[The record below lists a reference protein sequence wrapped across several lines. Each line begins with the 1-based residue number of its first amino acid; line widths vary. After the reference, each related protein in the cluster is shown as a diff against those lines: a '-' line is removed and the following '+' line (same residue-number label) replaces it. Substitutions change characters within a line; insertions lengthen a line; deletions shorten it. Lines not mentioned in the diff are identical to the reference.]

1 MSPKGRCRA
10 LLFRSFS
17 VAEGDV
23 CAPEPMQ
30 MSATCLFHDS
40 AERRNTVCSPFGRY
54 SRAQPS
60 PLLEGRRGA
69 KIVRFFLNFTA
80 FFFLFYR
87 SVIFVGAGHR
97 VRLAPKSKGSHVFEH
112 FVKSRKF
119 SCSNRAQKK
128 VLAPWQQTVY
138 LMPYRKYFFPFFF
151 FSLRG
156 I

>member
-1 MSPKGRCRA
+1 MSPKGRWRA

-80 FFFLFYR
+80 FFPFL
-87 SVIFVGAGHR
+87 SVCDICWRWASGQAGPKEQREPR
-97 VRLAPKSKGSHVFEH
+97 V
-112 FVKSRKF
+112 
-119 SCSNRAQKK
+119 
-128 VLAPWQQTVY
+128 
-138 LMPYRKYFFPFFF
+138 
-151 FSLRG
+151 
-156 I
+156 